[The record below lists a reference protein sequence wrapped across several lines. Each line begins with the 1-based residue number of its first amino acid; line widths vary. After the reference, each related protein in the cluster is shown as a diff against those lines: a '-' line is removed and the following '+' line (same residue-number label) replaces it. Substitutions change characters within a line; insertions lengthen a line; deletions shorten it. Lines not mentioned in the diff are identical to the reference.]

1 MTEQV
6 EFEQPQ
12 QTATLFEPEFL
23 RRLEQLTIF
32 SRRAMAGQL
41 QGDRRSPKRGQS
53 VEFADFRPYVDGDDI
68 RRIDWNVYARL
79 ERFFLKLFVEEEDL
93 TVHLLVDN
101 SRSMD
106 WGDPN
111 KLWYARRV
119 AGALGYITLSGL
131 DRVTATALAH
141 QGSAG
146 YFPSRR
152 GKHQSLQLFEFLGSM
167 KPGGQLSLAERLSA
181 YAASV
186 HQPGPLVLLT
196 DLYDPDWRRAIGSLL
211 ARRFEVSLIQ
221 ILSPQEKAPE
231 VEGDVA
237 LLDSETR
244 HKLEVTVDYPL
255 LQRYGMNLT
264 AWQDEIR
271 SYCQA
276 RQVNYIPVGSSVPFE
291 TLMLAVLRQ
300 RGLLR

>member
-1 MTEQV
+1 MTERV
-6 EFEQPQ
+6 EHEQS
-12 QTATLFEPEFL
+12 QTAPLFEPEFL
-23 RRLEQLTIF
+23 RRLEQLTLF

-41 QGDRRSPKRGQS
+41 QGERRSPKRGQS

-141 QGSAG
+141 QGG
-146 YFPSRR
+146 GGFFPSRR
-152 GKHQSLQLFEFLGSM
+152 GKHQSLPLFEFLSSM
-167 KPGGQLSLAERLSA
+167 RPGGQLSLSERLSM
-181 YAASV
+181 YAAAV

-196 DLYDPDWRRAIGSLL
+196 DLYDPDWRQAISALL

-221 ILSPQEKAPE
+221 ILSPQEMEPQ

-255 LQRYGMNLT
+255 LETYRLNLN

-276 RQVNYIPVGSSVPFE
+276 RQVNYIPVVSTLAFE

>member
-1 MTEQV
+1 MSDRLEL
-6 EFEQPQ
+6 EQPQ
-12 QTATLFEPEFL
+12 TDTLFEPDFL
-23 RRLEQLTIF
+23 RRLEQLSIF

-41 QGDRRSPKRGQS
+41 QGERRSPKRGQS

-93 TVHLLVDN
+93 TVHLLIDN

-106 WGDPN
+106 WGRPN
-111 KLWYARRV
+111 KLWFARRM

-131 DRVTATALAH
+131 DRVTATALAQ
-141 QGSAG
+141 QGAAG

-152 GKHQSLQLFEFLGSM
+152 GKHQSLQLFEFLNSM
-167 KPGGQLSLAERLSA
+167 KPGGRLSLADRLAA
-181 YAASV
+181 YAAAV

-196 DLYDPDWRRAIGSLL
+196 DLYDPDWRQAIGSLL

-221 ILSPQEKAPE
+221 ILSPEEIEPQL
-231 VEGDVA
+231 EGDVA

-244 HKLEVTVDYPL
+244 YKLEVTVDYPL
-255 LQRYGMNLT
+255 LDRYRLNLD
-264 AWQDEIR
+264 AWQEEIR
-271 SYCQA
+271 SFCQA
-276 RQVNYIPVGSSVPFE
+276 RQVNYIPVDSSVSFE
-291 TLMLAVLRQ
+291 TLMLAVLRK

>member
-1 MTEQV
+1 MTERV
-6 EFEQPQ
+6 ETDQPQ
-12 QTATLFEPEFL
+12 TSTLFEPEFL
-23 RRLEQLTIF
+23 RRLEQLSLF

-41 QGDRRSPKRGQS
+41 QGERRSLKRGQS

-79 ERFFLKLFVEEEDL
+79 ERFFLKLFIEEEDL
-93 TVHLLVDN
+93 TVHLLIDN

-131 DRVTATALAH
+131 DRVTATALAR
-141 QGSAG
+141 QDAGG

-152 GKHQSLQLFEFLGSM
+152 GKHQSLQLFDFLGSIR
-167 KPGGQLSLAERLSA
+167 PGGHLSLAERLST
-181 YAASV
+181 YAAAV

-196 DLYDPDWRRAIGSLL
+196 DLYDPDWRQAIGFLL

-221 ILSPQEKAPE
+221 ILSPQEIEPQ

-255 LQRYGMNLT
+255 LERYRSNRV
-264 AWQDEIR
+264 AWQEEIR
-271 SYCQA
+271 GFCQA
-276 RQVNYIPVGSSVPFE
+276 RQVNYIPVVSTVSFE